1 MESKILEILSG
12 KNKSLTIMEINDLLG
27 LHTIEE
33 YQELEKTLNILC
45 MEAQIYYS
53 EKKKRYTLF
62 SNTNYMKGKLIVNPK
77 GYGFVILDDNDRE
90 DIFINSRNMLDAKS
104 NDIVL
109 VEYINKH
116 NKEGKVTKVIK
127 RDESNLVGLFDSEKG
142 IDYVILDK
150 KEYGKYIIPKG
161 FSKGAVPG
169 HKVLVR
175 RLFNGA
181 FNEAEV
187 IKIIGHK
194 NDVGIDILS
203 YVYEYGFDPTY
214 SDDVMAEVEKIPSE
228 VSEEEMLSRTDLRD
242 KMIFTIDGKDTKD
255 IDDAISIEKI
265 DNDKYILGVHIA
277 DVSHY
282 VKKGSYLDDDAYER
296 GTSVYLV
303 DRVVP
308 MLPHKLSNGIC
319 SLNPN
324 VDRLAMSCVMEIN
337 GKGYVSNYQI
347 FKSVIRSKKQM
358 NYDDVN
364 SILEDNVIPSGYE
377 EYVDTLRTMNELS
390 NILRKKMVRHG
401 YIEFN
406 IKEPKIIVDD
416 SCHPVDIKI
425 CEQRTG
431 EKLIENFMIVANE
444 TVAGFIEDKNLPGI
458 YRVHDKPNKEKL
470 IEYLKFL
477 SIKGYNIKA
486 DVNRFS
492 PKDYQ
497 NIINKFKNDPA
508 RDILGTLAIQTMSK
522 AKYSDINIGHYGIAS
537 KRYSHFTSP
546 IRRYPDLTLHRLLKD
561 YLGTPNSKVI
571 DSWRKSLPGIS
582 IQTSKKELDSVDC
595 ERDVE
600 KMKKAEYMMDHIGE
614 IYEGIIS
621 GVQEFGFFVEL
632 DNTIEGLVK
641 VENIKGD
648 YYTFNSDMMAL
659 IGKKSKN
666 KYSFGDKVT
675 VKVVRAD
682 KDRSEVDFEI
692 YDEKEKLNNNNNK
705 NKNKNNN
712 K

>member
-33 YQELEKTLNILC
+33 YQELEKTLNRLC

-77 GYGFVILDDNDRE
+77 GYGFVILDDNDKE

-127 RDESNLVGLFDSEKG
+127 RDESNLVGLFDSENG

-377 EYVDTLRTMNELS
+377 EYVDTLRIMNELS

-614 IYEGIIS
+614 VYTGVIS
-621 GVQEFGFFVEL
+621 GIMDFGFFVML
-632 DNTIEGLVK
+632 DNTVEGLVRLDSL
-641 VENIKGD
+641 KGD
-648 YYTFNSDMMAL
+648 YYSYNKNRYMI
-659 IGKKSKN
+659 IGKN
-666 KYSFGDKVT
+666 KGKMYTYGDV
-675 VKVVRAD
+675 VKVEVIAAS
-682 KDRSEVDFEI
+682 KDTSQVDFVLSE
-692 YDEKEKLNNNNNK
+692 E
-705 NKNKNNN
+705 
-712 K
+712 

>member
-33 YQELEKTLNILC
+33 YQELEKTLNRLC

-127 RDESNLVGLFDSEKG
+127 RDESNLVGLFDSENG

-364 SILEDNVIPSGYE
+364 SMLEDNVIPSGYE

-416 SCHPVDIKI
+416 SCHPVDIKV

-614 IYEGIIS
+614 VYTGVIS
-621 GVQEFGFFVEL
+621 GIMDFGFFVML
-632 DNTIEGLVK
+632 DNTVEGLVRLDSL
-641 VENIKGD
+641 KGD
-648 YYTFNSDMMAL
+648 YYSYNKNRYMI
-659 IGKKSKN
+659 IGKN
-666 KYSFGDKVT
+666 KGKMYTYGDV
-675 VKVVRAD
+675 VKVEVIAAS
-682 KDRSEVDFEI
+682 KDTSQVDFVLSEG
-692 YDEKEKLNNNNNK
+692 
-705 NKNKNNN
+705 
-712 K
+712 

>member
-1 MESKILEILSG
+1 MESKILDILSG
-12 KNKSLTIMEINDLLG
+12 KNKSFTIMEINDLLG

-33 YQELEKTLNILC
+33 YQVLEKTLNRLC

-116 NKEGKVTKVIK
+116 NKEGKITKVIK
-127 RDESNLVGLFDSEKG
+127 RDESNLVGLFDSENG

-169 HKVLVR
+169 HKVLVK

-214 SDDVMAEVEKIPSE
+214 SDDVMAEVEKIPSM

-242 KMIFTIDGKDTKD
+242 MMIFTIDGKDTKD

-416 SCHPVDIKI
+416 SCHPVDIKV

-431 EKLIENFMIVANE
+431 EKLIENFMIAANE

-561 YLGTPNSKVI
+561 YLCTPNSKVI

-614 IYEGIIS
+614 VYTGVIS
-621 GVQEFGFFVEL
+621 GIMDFGFFVML
-632 DNTIEGLVK
+632 DNTVEGLVRLDSL
-641 VENIKGD
+641 KGD
-648 YYTFNSDMMAL
+648 YYSYNKNRYMI
-659 IGKKSKN
+659 IGKN
-666 KYSFGDKVT
+666 KGKMYTYGDT
-675 VKVVRAD
+675 VKVEVIAAS
-682 KDRSEVDFEI
+682 KDTSQVDFVLSE
-692 YDEKEKLNNNNNK
+692 E
-705 NKNKNNN
+705 
-712 K
+712 

>member
-33 YQELEKTLNILC
+33 YQELEKTLNRLC

-127 RDESNLVGLFDSEKG
+127 RDESNLVGLFDSENG

-614 IYEGIIS
+614 VYTGVIS
-621 GVQEFGFFVEL
+621 GIMDFGFFVML
-632 DNTIEGLVK
+632 DNTVEGLVRLDSL
-641 VENIKGD
+641 KGD
-648 YYTFNSDMMAL
+648 YYSYNKNRYMI
-659 IGKKSKN
+659 IGKN
-666 KYSFGDKVT
+666 KGKMYTYGDV
-675 VKVVRAD
+675 VKVEVIAAS
-682 KDRSEVDFEI
+682 KDTSQVDFVLSE
-692 YDEKEKLNNNNNK
+692 E
-705 NKNKNNN
+705 
-712 K
+712 

>member
-127 RDESNLVGLFDSEKG
+127 RDESNLVGLFDSENG

-416 SCHPVDIKI
+416 SCHPVDIKV

-614 IYEGIIS
+614 VYTGVIS
-621 GVQEFGFFVEL
+621 GIMDFGFFVML
-632 DNTIEGLVK
+632 DNTVEGLVRLDSL
-641 VENIKGD
+641 KGD
-648 YYTFNSDMMAL
+648 YYSYNKNRYMI
-659 IGKKSKN
+659 IGKN
-666 KYSFGDKVT
+666 KGKMYTYGDT
-675 VKVVRAD
+675 VKVEVIAAS
-682 KDRSEVDFEI
+682 KDTSQVDFVLSE
-692 YDEKEKLNNNNNK
+692 E
-705 NKNKNNN
+705 
-712 K
+712 

>member
-53 EKKKRYTLF
+53 DKKKRYTLF

-77 GYGFVILDDNDRE
+77 GYGFVILDDNDKE

-127 RDESNLVGLFDSEKG
+127 RDESNLVGLFDSENG

-242 KMIFTIDGKDTKD
+242 KIIFTIDGKDTKD

-614 IYEGIIS
+614 VYTGVIS
-621 GVQEFGFFVEL
+621 GIMDFGFFVML
-632 DNTIEGLVK
+632 DNTVEGLVRLDSL
-641 VENIKGD
+641 KGD
-648 YYTFNSDMMAL
+648 YYSYNKNRYMI
-659 IGKKSKN
+659 IGKN
-666 KYSFGDKVT
+666 KGKMYTYGDV
-675 VKVVRAD
+675 VKVEVIAAS
-682 KDRSEVDFEI
+682 KDTSQVDFVLSEG
-692 YDEKEKLNNNNNK
+692 
-705 NKNKNNN
+705 
-712 K
+712 

>member
-33 YQELEKTLNILC
+33 YQELEKTLNRLC

-90 DIFINSRNMLDAKS
+90 DIFISSRNMLDAKS

-127 RDESNLVGLFDSEKG
+127 RDESNLVGLFDSENG

-614 IYEGIIS
+614 VYTGVIS
-621 GVQEFGFFVEL
+621 GIMDFGFFVML
-632 DNTIEGLVK
+632 DNTVEGLVRLDSL
-641 VENIKGD
+641 KGD
-648 YYTFNSDMMAL
+648 YYSYNKNRYMI
-659 IGKKSKN
+659 IGKN
-666 KYSFGDKVT
+666 KGKMYTYGDV
-675 VKVVRAD
+675 VKVEVIAAS
-682 KDRSEVDFEI
+682 KDTSQVDFVLSEG
-692 YDEKEKLNNNNNK
+692 
-705 NKNKNNN
+705 
-712 K
+712 

>member
-127 RDESNLVGLFDSEKG
+127 RDESNLVGLFDSENG

-242 KMIFTIDGKDTKD
+242 KIIFTIDGKDTKD

-282 VKKGSYLDDDAYER
+282 VKRGSYLDDDAYER

-614 IYEGIIS
+614 VYTGVIS
-621 GVQEFGFFVEL
+621 GIMDFGFFVML
-632 DNTIEGLVK
+632 DNTVEGLVRLDSL
-641 VENIKGD
+641 KGD
-648 YYTFNSDMMAL
+648 YYSYNKNRYMI
-659 IGKKSKN
+659 IGKN
-666 KYSFGDKVT
+666 KGKMYTYGDT
-675 VKVVRAD
+675 VKVEVIAAS
-682 KDRSEVDFEI
+682 KDTSQVDFVLSEG
-692 YDEKEKLNNNNNK
+692 
-705 NKNKNNN
+705 
-712 K
+712 

>member
-33 YQELEKTLNILC
+33 YQELEKTLNRLC

-127 RDESNLVGLFDSEKG
+127 RDESNLVGLFDCENG

-614 IYEGIIS
+614 VYTGVIS
-621 GVQEFGFFVEL
+621 GIMDFGFFVML
-632 DNTIEGLVK
+632 DNTVEGLVRLDSL
-641 VENIKGD
+641 KGD
-648 YYTFNSDMMAL
+648 YYSYNKNRYMI
-659 IGKKSKN
+659 IGKN
-666 KYSFGDKVT
+666 KGKMYTYGDV
-675 VKVVRAD
+675 VKVEVIAAS
-682 KDRSEVDFEI
+682 KDTSQVDFVLSEG
-692 YDEKEKLNNNNNK
+692 
-705 NKNKNNN
+705 
-712 K
+712 

>member
-1 MESKILEILSG
+1 MESKILDILSG
-12 KNKSLTIMEINDLLG
+12 KNKSFTIMEINDLLG

-33 YQELEKTLNILC
+33 YQELEKTLNRLC

-116 NKEGKVTKVIK
+116 NKEGKITKVIK
-127 RDESNLVGLFDSEKG
+127 RDESNLVGLFDSENG

-169 HKVLVR
+169 HKVLVK

-214 SDDVMAEVEKIPSE
+214 SDDVMAEVEKIPSM

-242 KMIFTIDGKDTKD
+242 MMIFTIDGKDTKD

-416 SCHPVDIKI
+416 SCHPVDIKV

-614 IYEGIIS
+614 VYTGVIS
-621 GVQEFGFFVEL
+621 GIMDFGFFVML
-632 DNTIEGLVK
+632 DNTVEGLVRLDSL
-641 VENIKGD
+641 KGD
-648 YYTFNSDMMAL
+648 YYSYNKNRYMI
-659 IGKKSKN
+659 IGKN
-666 KYSFGDKVT
+666 KGKMYTYGDT
-675 VKVVRAD
+675 VKVEVIAAS
-682 KDRSEVDFEI
+682 KDTSQVDFVLSE
-692 YDEKEKLNNNNNK
+692 E
-705 NKNKNNN
+705 
-712 K
+712 

>member
-127 RDESNLVGLFDSEKG
+127 RDESNLVGLFDSENG

-242 KMIFTIDGKDTKD
+242 KIIFTIDGKDTKD

-595 ERDVE
+595 ERNVE

-614 IYEGIIS
+614 VYTGVIS
-621 GVQEFGFFVEL
+621 GIMDFGFFVML
-632 DNTIEGLVK
+632 DNTVEGLVRLDSL
-641 VENIKGD
+641 KGD
-648 YYTFNSDMMAL
+648 YYSYNKNRYMI
-659 IGKKSKN
+659 IGKN
-666 KYSFGDKVT
+666 KGKMYTYGDV
-675 VKVVRAD
+675 VKVEVIAAS
-682 KDRSEVDFEI
+682 KDTSQVDFVLSEG
-692 YDEKEKLNNNNNK
+692 
-705 NKNKNNN
+705 
-712 K
+712 

>member
-127 RDESNLVGLFDSEKG
+127 RDESNLVGLFDSENG

-337 GKGYVSNYQI
+337 GKGYVSDYQI

-614 IYEGIIS
+614 VYTGVIS
-621 GVQEFGFFVEL
+621 GIMDFGFFVML
-632 DNTIEGLVK
+632 DNTVEGLVRLDSL
-641 VENIKGD
+641 KGD
-648 YYTFNSDMMAL
+648 YYSYNKNRYMI
-659 IGKKSKN
+659 IGKN
-666 KYSFGDKVT
+666 KGKMYTYGDV
-675 VKVVRAD
+675 VKVEVIAAS
-682 KDRSEVDFEI
+682 KDTSQVDFVLSEG
-692 YDEKEKLNNNNNK
+692 
-705 NKNKNNN
+705 
-712 K
+712 

>member
-127 RDESNLVGLFDSEKG
+127 RDESNLVGLFDSENG

-214 SDDVMAEVEKIPSE
+214 SYDVMAEVEKIPSE

-614 IYEGIIS
+614 VYTGVIS
-621 GVQEFGFFVEL
+621 GIMDFGFFVML
-632 DNTIEGLVK
+632 DNTVEGLVRLDSL
-641 VENIKGD
+641 KGD
-648 YYTFNSDMMAL
+648 YYSYNKNRYMI
-659 IGKKSKN
+659 IGKN
-666 KYSFGDKVT
+666 KGKMYTYGDV
-675 VKVVRAD
+675 VKVEVIAAS
-682 KDRSEVDFEI
+682 KDTSQVDFVLSEG
-692 YDEKEKLNNNNNK
+692 
-705 NKNKNNN
+705 
-712 K
+712 

>member
-33 YQELEKTLNILC
+33 YQELEKTLNRLC

-77 GYGFVILDDNDRE
+77 GYGFVILDDNDKE

-127 RDESNLVGLFDSEKG
+127 RDESNLVGLFDSENG

-228 VSEEEMLSRTDLRD
+228 VSEEEILSRTDLRD

-614 IYEGIIS
+614 VYTGVIS
-621 GVQEFGFFVEL
+621 GIMDFGFFVML
-632 DNTIEGLVK
+632 DNTVEGLVRLDSL
-641 VENIKGD
+641 KGD
-648 YYTFNSDMMAL
+648 YYSYNKNRYMI
-659 IGKKSKN
+659 IGKN
-666 KYSFGDKVT
+666 KGKMYTYGDV
-675 VKVVRAD
+675 VKVEVIAAS
-682 KDRSEVDFEI
+682 KDTSQVDFVLSEG
-692 YDEKEKLNNNNNK
+692 
-705 NKNKNNN
+705 
-712 K
+712 

>member
-33 YQELEKTLNILC
+33 YQELEKTLNRLC

-127 RDESNLVGLFDSEKG
+127 RDESNLVGLFDSENG

-416 SCHPVDIKI
+416 SCHPVDIKV

-546 IRRYPDLTLHRLLKD
+546 IRRYPDLTIHRLLKD

-614 IYEGIIS
+614 VYTGVIS
-621 GVQEFGFFVEL
+621 GIMDFGFFVML
-632 DNTIEGLVK
+632 DNTVEGLVRLDSL
-641 VENIKGD
+641 KGD
-648 YYTFNSDMMAL
+648 YYSYNKNRYMI
-659 IGKKSKN
+659 IGKN
-666 KYSFGDKVT
+666 KGKMYTYGDV
-675 VKVVRAD
+675 VKVEVIAAS
-682 KDRSEVDFEI
+682 KDTSQVDFVLSEG
-692 YDEKEKLNNNNNK
+692 
-705 NKNKNNN
+705 
-712 K
+712 

>member
-33 YQELEKTLNILC
+33 YQELEKTLNRLC

-77 GYGFVILDDNDRE
+77 GYGFVILDDNDKE

-127 RDESNLVGLFDSEKG
+127 RDESNLVGLFDSENG

-282 VKKGSYLDDDAYER
+282 VKRGSYLDDDAYER

-416 SCHPVDIKI
+416 SCHPVDIKV

-561 YLGTPNSKVI
+561 YLSTPNSKVI

-614 IYEGIIS
+614 VYTGVIS
-621 GVQEFGFFVEL
+621 GIMDFGFFVML
-632 DNTIEGLVK
+632 DNTVEGLVRLDSL
-641 VENIKGD
+641 KGD
-648 YYTFNSDMMAL
+648 YYSYNKNRYMI
-659 IGKKSKN
+659 IGKN
-666 KYSFGDKVT
+666 KGKMYTYGDV
-675 VKVVRAD
+675 VKVEVIAAS
-682 KDRSEVDFEI
+682 KDTSQVDFVLSEG
-692 YDEKEKLNNNNNK
+692 
-705 NKNKNNN
+705 
-712 K
+712 

>member
-33 YQELEKTLNILC
+33 YQELEKTLNRLC

-77 GYGFVILDDNDRE
+77 GYGFVILDDNDKE
-90 DIFINSRNMLDAKS
+90 DIFISSRNMLDAKS

-127 RDESNLVGLFDSEKG
+127 RDESNLVGLFDSENG

-265 DNDKYILGVHIA
+265 NNDKYILGVHIA

-614 IYEGIIS
+614 VYTGVIS
-621 GVQEFGFFVEL
+621 GIMDFGFFVML
-632 DNTIEGLVK
+632 DNTVEGLVRLDSL
-641 VENIKGD
+641 KGD
-648 YYTFNSDMMAL
+648 YYSYNKNRYMI
-659 IGKKSKN
+659 IGKN
-666 KYSFGDKVT
+666 KGKMYTYGDV
-675 VKVVRAD
+675 VKVEVIAAS
-682 KDRSEVDFEI
+682 KDTSQVDFVLSEG
-692 YDEKEKLNNNNNK
+692 
-705 NKNKNNN
+705 
-712 K
+712 

>member
-33 YQELEKTLNILC
+33 YQELEKTLNRLC

-127 RDESNLVGLFDSEKG
+127 RDESNLVGLFDSENG

-337 GKGYVSNYQI
+337 GKGYVSDYQI

-546 IRRYPDLTLHRLLKD
+546 IRRYPDLTIHRLLKD

-614 IYEGIIS
+614 VYTGVIS
-621 GVQEFGFFVEL
+621 GIMDFGFFVML
-632 DNTIEGLVK
+632 DNTVEGLVRLDSL
-641 VENIKGD
+641 KGD
-648 YYTFNSDMMAL
+648 YYSYNKNRYMI
-659 IGKKSKN
+659 IGKN
-666 KYSFGDKVT
+666 KGKMYTYGDV
-675 VKVVRAD
+675 VKVEVIAAS
-682 KDRSEVDFEI
+682 KDTSQVDFVLSEG
-692 YDEKEKLNNNNNK
+692 
-705 NKNKNNN
+705 
-712 K
+712 

>member
-33 YQELEKTLNILC
+33 YQELEKTLNRLC

-127 RDESNLVGLFDSEKG
+127 RDESNVVGLFDSENG

-614 IYEGIIS
+614 VYTGVIS
-621 GVQEFGFFVEL
+621 GIMDFGFFVML
-632 DNTIEGLVK
+632 DNTVEGLVRLDSL
-641 VENIKGD
+641 KGD
-648 YYTFNSDMMAL
+648 YYSYNKNRYMI
-659 IGKKSKN
+659 IGKN
-666 KYSFGDKVT
+666 KGKMYTYGDV
-675 VKVVRAD
+675 VKVEVIAAS
-682 KDRSEVDFEI
+682 KDTSQVDFVLSE
-692 YDEKEKLNNNNNK
+692 E
-705 NKNKNNN
+705 
-712 K
+712 

>member
-33 YQELEKTLNILC
+33 YQELEKTLNRLC

-53 EKKKRYTLF
+53 DKKKRYTLF

-77 GYGFVILDDNDRE
+77 GYGFVILDDNDKE

-127 RDESNLVGLFDSEKG
+127 RDESNLVGLFDSENG

-161 FSKGAVPG
+161 FNKGAVPG

-377 EYVDTLRTMNELS
+377 EYVNTLRIMNELS

-416 SCHPVDIKI
+416 SGHPVDIKV

-614 IYEGIIS
+614 VYTGVIS
-621 GVQEFGFFVEL
+621 GIMDFGFFVML
-632 DNTIEGLVK
+632 DNTVEGLVRLDSL
-641 VENIKGD
+641 KGD
-648 YYTFNSDMMAL
+648 YYSYNKNRYMI
-659 IGKKSKN
+659 IGKN
-666 KYSFGDKVT
+666 KGKMYTYGDT
-675 VKVVRAD
+675 VKVEVIAAS
-682 KDRSEVDFEI
+682 KDTSQVDFVLSE
-692 YDEKEKLNNNNNK
+692 E
-705 NKNKNNN
+705 
-712 K
+712 

>member
-33 YQELEKTLNILC
+33 YQELEKTLNRLC

-62 SNTNYMKGKLIVNPK
+62 SNTNYIKGKLIVNPK

-127 RDESNLVGLFDSEKG
+127 RDESNLVGLFDSENG

-416 SCHPVDIKI
+416 SCHPVDIKV

-614 IYEGIIS
+614 VYTGVIS
-621 GVQEFGFFVEL
+621 GIMDFGFFVML
-632 DNTIEGLVK
+632 DNTVEGLVRLDSL
-641 VENIKGD
+641 KGD
-648 YYTFNSDMMAL
+648 YYSYNKNRYMI
-659 IGKKSKN
+659 IGKN
-666 KYSFGDKVT
+666 KGKMYTYGDV
-675 VKVVRAD
+675 VKVEVIAAS
-682 KDRSEVDFEI
+682 KDTSQVDFVLSEG
-692 YDEKEKLNNNNNK
+692 
-705 NKNKNNN
+705 
-712 K
+712 

>member
-127 RDESNLVGLFDSEKG
+127 RDESNLVGLFDSENG

-377 EYVDTLRTMNELS
+377 EYVDTLRIMNELS

-614 IYEGIIS
+614 VYTGVIS
-621 GVQEFGFFVEL
+621 GIMDFGFFVML
-632 DNTIEGLVK
+632 DNTVEGLVRLDSL
-641 VENIKGD
+641 KGD
-648 YYTFNSDMMAL
+648 YYSYNKNRYMI
-659 IGKKSKN
+659 IGKN
-666 KYSFGDKVT
+666 KGKMYTYGDV
-675 VKVVRAD
+675 VKVEVIAAS
-682 KDRSEVDFEI
+682 KDTSQVDFVLSEG
-692 YDEKEKLNNNNNK
+692 
-705 NKNKNNN
+705 
-712 K
+712 

>member
-33 YQELEKTLNILC
+33 YQELEKTLNRLC

-77 GYGFVILDDNDRE
+77 GYGFVILDGNDRE

-127 RDESNLVGLFDSEKG
+127 RDESNLVGLFDSENG

-377 EYVDTLRTMNELS
+377 EYVDTLRIMNELS

-416 SCHPVDIKI
+416 SGHPVDIKV

-614 IYEGIIS
+614 VYTGVIS
-621 GVQEFGFFVEL
+621 GIMDFGFFVML
-632 DNTIEGLVK
+632 DNTVEGLVRLDSL
-641 VENIKGD
+641 KGD
-648 YYTFNSDMMAL
+648 YYSYNKNRYMI
-659 IGKKSKN
+659 IGKN
-666 KYSFGDKVT
+666 KGKMYTYGDT
-675 VKVVRAD
+675 VKVEVIAAS
-682 KDRSEVDFEI
+682 KDTSQVDFVLSE
-692 YDEKEKLNNNNNK
+692 E
-705 NKNKNNN
+705 
-712 K
+712 

>member
-33 YQELEKTLNILC
+33 YQELEKTLNRLC

-53 EKKKRYTLF
+53 DKKKRYTLF

-77 GYGFVILDDNDRE
+77 GYGFVILDDNDKE

-127 RDESNLVGLFDSEKG
+127 RDESNLVGLFDSENG

-282 VKKGSYLDDDAYER
+282 VKRGSYLDDDAYER

-377 EYVDTLRTMNELS
+377 EYVDTLRIMNELS

-416 SCHPVDIKI
+416 SCHPVDIKV

-614 IYEGIIS
+614 VYTGVIS
-621 GVQEFGFFVEL
+621 GIMDFGFFVML
-632 DNTIEGLVK
+632 DNTVEGLVRLDSL
-641 VENIKGD
+641 KGD
-648 YYTFNSDMMAL
+648 YYSYNKNRYMI
-659 IGKKSKN
+659 IGKN
-666 KYSFGDKVT
+666 KGKMYTYGDV
-675 VKVVRAD
+675 VKVEVIAAS
-682 KDRSEVDFEI
+682 KDTSQVDFVLSE
-692 YDEKEKLNNNNNK
+692 E
-705 NKNKNNN
+705 
-712 K
+712 

>member
-77 GYGFVILDDNDRE
+77 GYGFVILDDNDKE
-90 DIFINSRNMLDAKS
+90 DIFISSRNMLDAKS

-127 RDESNLVGLFDSEKG
+127 RDESNLVGLFDSENG

-337 GKGYVSNYQI
+337 GKGYVSDYQI

-614 IYEGIIS
+614 VYTGVIS
-621 GVQEFGFFVEL
+621 GIMDFGFFVML
-632 DNTIEGLVK
+632 DNTVEGLVRLDSL
-641 VENIKGD
+641 KGD
-648 YYTFNSDMMAL
+648 YYSYNKNRYMI
-659 IGKKSKN
+659 IGKN
-666 KYSFGDKVT
+666 KGKMYTYGDV
-675 VKVVRAD
+675 VKVEVIAAS
-682 KDRSEVDFEI
+682 KDTSQVDFVLSEG
-692 YDEKEKLNNNNNK
+692 
-705 NKNKNNN
+705 
-712 K
+712 

>member
-127 RDESNLVGLFDSEKG
+127 RDESNLVGLFDSENG

-377 EYVDTLRTMNELS
+377 EYVDTLRIMNELS

-614 IYEGIIS
+614 VYTGVIS
-621 GVQEFGFFVEL
+621 GIMDFGFFVML
-632 DNTIEGLVK
+632 DNTVEGLVRLDSL
-641 VENIKGD
+641 KGD
-648 YYTFNSDMMAL
+648 YYSYNKNRYMI
-659 IGKKSKN
+659 IGKN
-666 KYSFGDKVT
+666 KGKMYTYGDV
-675 VKVVRAD
+675 VKVEVIAAS
-682 KDRSEVDFEI
+682 KDTSQVDFVLSE
-692 YDEKEKLNNNNNK
+692 E
-705 NKNKNNN
+705 
-712 K
+712 

>member
-127 RDESNLVGLFDSEKG
+127 RDESNLVGLFDSENG

-228 VSEEEMLSRTDLRD
+228 VSEEEILSRTDLRD

-377 EYVDTLRTMNELS
+377 EYVDTLRIMNELS

-614 IYEGIIS
+614 VYTGVIS
-621 GVQEFGFFVEL
+621 GIMDFGFFVML
-632 DNTIEGLVK
+632 DNTVEGLVRLDSL
-641 VENIKGD
+641 KGD
-648 YYTFNSDMMAL
+648 YYSYNKNRYMI
-659 IGKKSKN
+659 IGKN
-666 KYSFGDKVT
+666 KGKMYTYGDV
-675 VKVVRAD
+675 VKVEVIAAS
-682 KDRSEVDFEI
+682 KDTSQVDFVLSEG
-692 YDEKEKLNNNNNK
+692 
-705 NKNKNNN
+705 
-712 K
+712 

>member
-33 YQELEKTLNILC
+33 YQELEKTLNRLC

-77 GYGFVILDDNDRE
+77 GYGFVILDDNDKE

-127 RDESNLVGLFDSEKG
+127 RDESNLVGLFDSENG

-228 VSEEEMLSRTDLRD
+228 VSEEEILSRTDLRD

-377 EYVDTLRTMNELS
+377 EYVDTLRIMNELS

-614 IYEGIIS
+614 VYTGVIS
-621 GVQEFGFFVEL
+621 GIMDFGFFVML
-632 DNTIEGLVK
+632 DNTVEGLVRLDSL
-641 VENIKGD
+641 KGD
-648 YYTFNSDMMAL
+648 YYSYNKNRYMI
-659 IGKKSKN
+659 IGKN
-666 KYSFGDKVT
+666 KGKMYTYGDV
-675 VKVVRAD
+675 VKVEVIAAS
-682 KDRSEVDFEI
+682 KDTSQVDFVLSE
-692 YDEKEKLNNNNNK
+692 E
-705 NKNKNNN
+705 
-712 K
+712 

>member
-127 RDESNLVGLFDSEKG
+127 RDESNLVGLFDSENG

-282 VKKGSYLDDDAYER
+282 VKRGSYLDDDAYER

-337 GKGYVSNYQI
+337 GKGYVSDYQI

-364 SILEDNVIPSGYE
+364 YILEDNVIPSGYE

-416 SCHPVDIKI
+416 SCHPVDIKV

-477 SIKGYNIKA
+477 SIKGYNIRA

-614 IYEGIIS
+614 VYTGVIS
-621 GVQEFGFFVEL
+621 GIMDFGFFVML
-632 DNTIEGLVK
+632 DNTVEGLVRLDSL
-641 VENIKGD
+641 KGD
-648 YYTFNSDMMAL
+648 YYSYNKNRYMI
-659 IGKKSKN
+659 IGKN
-666 KYSFGDKVT
+666 KGKMYTYGDV
-675 VKVVRAD
+675 VKVEVIAAS
-682 KDRSEVDFEI
+682 KDTSQVDFVLSEG
-692 YDEKEKLNNNNNK
+692 
-705 NKNKNNN
+705 
-712 K
+712 

>member
-33 YQELEKTLNILC
+33 YQELEKTLNRLC

-127 RDESNLVGLFDSEKG
+127 RDESNLVGLFDSENG

-347 FKSVIRSKKQM
+347 FKSVIRSRKQM

-546 IRRYPDLTLHRLLKD
+546 IRRYPDLTIHRLLKD

-614 IYEGIIS
+614 VYTGVIS
-621 GVQEFGFFVEL
+621 GIMDFGFFVML
-632 DNTIEGLVK
+632 DNTVEGLVRLDSL
-641 VENIKGD
+641 KGD
-648 YYTFNSDMMAL
+648 YYSYNKNRYMI
-659 IGKKSKN
+659 IGKN
-666 KYSFGDKVT
+666 KGKMYTYGDV
-675 VKVVRAD
+675 VKVEVIAAS
-682 KDRSEVDFEI
+682 KDTSQVDFVLSEG
-692 YDEKEKLNNNNNK
+692 
-705 NKNKNNN
+705 
-712 K
+712 

>member
-33 YQELEKTLNILC
+33 YQELEKTLNRLC

-364 SILEDNVIPSGYE
+364 YILEDNVIPSGYE
-377 EYVDTLRTMNELS
+377 EYVDTLRIMNELS

-614 IYEGIIS
+614 VYTGVIS
-621 GVQEFGFFVEL
+621 GIMDFGFFVML
-632 DNTIEGLVK
+632 DNTVEGLVRLDSL
-641 VENIKGD
+641 KGD
-648 YYTFNSDMMAL
+648 YYSYNKNRYMI
-659 IGKKSKN
+659 IGKN
-666 KYSFGDKVT
+666 KGKMYTYGDV
-675 VKVVRAD
+675 VKVEVIAAS
-682 KDRSEVDFEI
+682 KDTSQVDFVLSEG
-692 YDEKEKLNNNNNK
+692 
-705 NKNKNNN
+705 
-712 K
+712 

>member
-33 YQELEKTLNILC
+33 YQELEKTLNRLC

-77 GYGFVILDDNDRE
+77 GYGFVILDDNDKE
-90 DIFINSRNMLDAKS
+90 DIFISSRNMLDAKS

-127 RDESNLVGLFDSEKG
+127 RDESNLVGLFDSENG

-364 SILEDNVIPSGYE
+364 YILEDNVIPSGYE

-416 SCHPVDIKI
+416 SCHPVDIKV

-614 IYEGIIS
+614 VYTGVIS
-621 GVQEFGFFVEL
+621 GIMDFGFFVML
-632 DNTIEGLVK
+632 DNTVEGLVRLDSL
-641 VENIKGD
+641 KGD
-648 YYTFNSDMMAL
+648 YYSYNKNRYMI
-659 IGKKSKN
+659 IGKN
-666 KYSFGDKVT
+666 KGKMYTYGDV
-675 VKVVRAD
+675 VKVEVIAAS
-682 KDRSEVDFEI
+682 KDTSQVDFVLSEG
-692 YDEKEKLNNNNNK
+692 
-705 NKNKNNN
+705 
-712 K
+712 

>member
-127 RDESNLVGLFDSEKG
+127 RDESNLVGLFDSENG

-228 VSEEEMLSRTDLRD
+228 VSEEEILSRTDLRD

-282 VKKGSYLDDDAYER
+282 VKRGSYLDDDAYER

-614 IYEGIIS
+614 VYTGVIS
-621 GVQEFGFFVEL
+621 GIMDFGFFVML
-632 DNTIEGLVK
+632 DNTVEGLVRLDSL
-641 VENIKGD
+641 KGD
-648 YYTFNSDMMAL
+648 YYSYNKNRYMI
-659 IGKKSKN
+659 IGKN
-666 KYSFGDKVT
+666 KGKMYTYGDV
-675 VKVVRAD
+675 VKVEVIAAS
-682 KDRSEVDFEI
+682 KDTSQVDFVLSEG
-692 YDEKEKLNNNNNK
+692 
-705 NKNKNNN
+705 
-712 K
+712 

>member
-33 YQELEKTLNILC
+33 YQELEKTLNRLC

-77 GYGFVILDDNDRE
+77 GYGFVILDDNDKE

-377 EYVDTLRTMNELS
+377 EYVDTLRIMNELS

-546 IRRYPDLTLHRLLKD
+546 IRRYPDLTIHRLLKD

-614 IYEGIIS
+614 VYTGVIS
-621 GVQEFGFFVEL
+621 GIMDFGFFVML
-632 DNTIEGLVK
+632 DNTVEGLVRLDSL
-641 VENIKGD
+641 KGD
-648 YYTFNSDMMAL
+648 YYSYNKNRYMI
-659 IGKKSKN
+659 IGKN
-666 KYSFGDKVT
+666 KGKMYTYGDV
-675 VKVVRAD
+675 VKVEVIAAS
-682 KDRSEVDFEI
+682 KDTSQVDFVLSEG
-692 YDEKEKLNNNNNK
+692 
-705 NKNKNNN
+705 
-712 K
+712 

>member
-1 MESKILEILSG
+1 MESKILDILSG
-12 KNKSLTIMEINDLLG
+12 KNKSFTIMEINDLLG

-33 YQELEKTLNILC
+33 YQELEKTLNRLC

-116 NKEGKVTKVIK
+116 NKEGKITKVIK
-127 RDESNLVGLFDSEKG
+127 RDESNLVGLFDSENG

-169 HKVLVR
+169 HKVLVK

-214 SDDVMAEVEKIPSE
+214 SDDVMAEVEKIPSM

-242 KMIFTIDGKDTKD
+242 MMIFTIDGKDTKD

-347 FKSVIRSKKQM
+347 FKSVIRSNKQM

-416 SCHPVDIKI
+416 SCHPVDIKV

-431 EKLIENFMIVANE
+431 EKLIENFMIAANE

-614 IYEGIIS
+614 VYTGVIS
-621 GVQEFGFFVEL
+621 GIMDFGFFVML
-632 DNTIEGLVK
+632 DNTVEGLVRLDSL
-641 VENIKGD
+641 KGD
-648 YYTFNSDMMAL
+648 YYSYNKNRYMI
-659 IGKKSKN
+659 IGKN
-666 KYSFGDKVT
+666 KGKMYTYGDT
-675 VKVVRAD
+675 VKVEVIAAS
-682 KDRSEVDFEI
+682 KDTSQVDFVLSE
-692 YDEKEKLNNNNNK
+692 E
-705 NKNKNNN
+705 
-712 K
+712 

>member
-1 MESKILEILSG
+1 MESKILDILSG
-12 KNKSLTIMEINDLLG
+12 KNKSFTIMEINDLLG

-33 YQELEKTLNILC
+33 YQELEKTLNRLC

-116 NKEGKVTKVIK
+116 NKEGKITKVIK
-127 RDESNLVGLFDSEKG
+127 RDESNLVGLFDSENG

-169 HKVLVR
+169 HKVLVK

-214 SDDVMAEVEKIPSE
+214 SDDVMAEVEKIPSM

-242 KMIFTIDGKDTKD
+242 MMIFTIDGKDTKD

-416 SCHPVDIKI
+416 SCHPVDIKV

-431 EKLIENFMIVANE
+431 EKLIENFMIAANE

-477 SIKGYNIKA
+477 SIKSYNIKA

-614 IYEGIIS
+614 VYTGVIS
-621 GVQEFGFFVEL
+621 GIMDFGFFVML
-632 DNTIEGLVK
+632 DNTVEGLVRLDSL
-641 VENIKGD
+641 KGD
-648 YYTFNSDMMAL
+648 YYSYNKNRYMI
-659 IGKKSKN
+659 IGKN
-666 KYSFGDKVT
+666 KGKMYTYGDT
-675 VKVVRAD
+675 VKVEVIAAS
-682 KDRSEVDFEI
+682 KDTSQVDFVLSE
-692 YDEKEKLNNNNNK
+692 E
-705 NKNKNNN
+705 
-712 K
+712 

>member
-77 GYGFVILDDNDRE
+77 GYGFVILDDNDKE

-127 RDESNLVGLFDSEKG
+127 RDESNLVGLFDSENG

-282 VKKGSYLDDDAYER
+282 VKRGSYLDDDAYER

-337 GKGYVSNYQI
+337 GKGYVSDYQI

-614 IYEGIIS
+614 VYTGVIS
-621 GVQEFGFFVEL
+621 GIMDFGFFVML
-632 DNTIEGLVK
+632 DNTVEGLVRLDSL
-641 VENIKGD
+641 KGD
-648 YYTFNSDMMAL
+648 YYSYNKNRYMI
-659 IGKKSKN
+659 IGKN
-666 KYSFGDKVT
+666 KGKMYTYGDV
-675 VKVVRAD
+675 VKVEVIAAS
-682 KDRSEVDFEI
+682 KDTSQVDFVLSEG
-692 YDEKEKLNNNNNK
+692 
-705 NKNKNNN
+705 
-712 K
+712 

>member
-33 YQELEKTLNILC
+33 YQELEKTLNRLC

-77 GYGFVILDDNDRE
+77 GYGFVILDDNDKE

-127 RDESNLVGLFDSEKG
+127 RDESNLVGLFDSENG

-282 VKKGSYLDDDAYER
+282 VKRGSYLDDDAYER

-337 GKGYVSNYQI
+337 GKGYVSDYQI

-614 IYEGIIS
+614 VYTGVIS
-621 GVQEFGFFVEL
+621 GIMDFGFFVML
-632 DNTIEGLVK
+632 DNTVEGLVRLDSL
-641 VENIKGD
+641 KGD
-648 YYTFNSDMMAL
+648 YYSYNKNRYMI
-659 IGKKSKN
+659 IGKN
-666 KYSFGDKVT
+666 KGKMYTYGDV
-675 VKVVRAD
+675 VKVEVIAAS
-682 KDRSEVDFEI
+682 KDTSQVDFVLSEG
-692 YDEKEKLNNNNNK
+692 
-705 NKNKNNN
+705 
-712 K
+712 

>member
-33 YQELEKTLNILC
+33 YQELEKTLNRLC

-127 RDESNLVGLFDSEKG
+127 RDESNLVGLFDSENG

-347 FKSVIRSKKQM
+347 FKSVIRSRKQM

-614 IYEGIIS
+614 VYTGVIS
-621 GVQEFGFFVEL
+621 GIMDFGFFVML
-632 DNTIEGLVK
+632 DNTVEGLVRLDSL
-641 VENIKGD
+641 KGD
-648 YYTFNSDMMAL
+648 YYSYNKNRYMI
-659 IGKKSKN
+659 IGKN
-666 KYSFGDKVT
+666 KGKMYTYGDV
-675 VKVVRAD
+675 VKVEVIAAS
-682 KDRSEVDFEI
+682 KDTSQVDFVLSEG
-692 YDEKEKLNNNNNK
+692 
-705 NKNKNNN
+705 
-712 K
+712 

>member
-33 YQELEKTLNILC
+33 YQELEKTLNRLC

-90 DIFINSRNMLDAKS
+90 DIFISSRNMLDAKS

-127 RDESNLVGLFDSEKG
+127 RDESNLVGLFDSENG

-255 IDDAISIEKI
+255 IDDAIFIEKI

-282 VKKGSYLDDDAYER
+282 VKRGSYLDDDAYER

-377 EYVDTLRTMNELS
+377 EYVDTLRIMKELS

-416 SCHPVDIKI
+416 SGHPVDIKI

-614 IYEGIIS
+614 VYTGVIS
-621 GVQEFGFFVEL
+621 GIMDFGFFVML
-632 DNTIEGLVK
+632 DNTVEGLVRLDSL
-641 VENIKGD
+641 KGD
-648 YYTFNSDMMAL
+648 YYSYNKNRYMI
-659 IGKKSKN
+659 IGKN
-666 KYSFGDKVT
+666 KGKMYTYGDT
-675 VKVVRAD
+675 VKVEVIAAS
-682 KDRSEVDFEI
+682 KDTSQVDFVLSE
-692 YDEKEKLNNNNNK
+692 E
-705 NKNKNNN
+705 
-712 K
+712 